1 VGERGGRTRHKAGAL
16 RAASDRQ
23 EGAAHLDAHEE
34 VGAVLEVAP
43 GGDEGAA
50 RGVDGG
56 VGVGGGVELP
66 HLAADVGVL
75 RA

>member
-1 VGERGGRTRHKAGAL
+1 M
-16 RAASDRQ
+16 
-23 EGAAHLDAHEE
+23 
-34 VGAVLEVAP
+34 LEVAP
-43 GGDEGAA
+43 AAGEGAA

-66 HLAADVGVL
+66 DLAADVGVL